1 MSEIWLR
8 ELCPNPECRKEV
20 WVYLDSS
27 NEAEPA
33 IVALRCWGCGH
44 TWFIEEHADIIVD
57 EIWSVL
63 GDEEA
68 DKAAD
73 MSADELSETYA
84 KEFAVDTNRFP
95 GDSIDTQVSF
105 TVFFENWPEVIR
117 ALKVYANE
125 GNWNVHPTYDTCERI
140 VEWFDD
146 PNLEKE
152 YNLEPWK
159 LAQDLLS
166 NMKKGISDED

>member
-44 TWFIEEHADIIVD
+44 TWFIEEH
-57 EIWSVL
+57 
-63 GDEEA
+63 
-68 DKAAD
+68 
-73 MSADELSETYA
+73 ETYA